1 MGKMLARAFLCAL
14 AGLVGWI
21 LTEPFLPKTVNADW
35 SAAEFRMVFLTLLLI
50 SLAAGF
56 HQGYMKTGIRNIFF
70 GSALG
75 AVFGLIGGVLG
86 YQFGGGISG
95 GVYGPAWTQLV
106 PFPLIIVPRTITF
119 SFLGAFLGAG
129 IGLTQFR
136 TRILIA
142 GAFGGLIGGG
152 IAGLTFDVVGMATS
166 PLMKAAGLFDPGAA
180 EQGAPG
186 RAIMFPL
193 IGFTVGLFT
202 AWLEQATRQAWVR
215 LVLGRNEGREW
226 PIDAAQ
232 THIGRDERA
241 QVPLFGDNNVA
252 PLHAT
257 IVRQGHQY
265 ILHDAGTPLGVGY
278 QGVRMMQPV
287 ALQPGDTFQVGAHQL
302 QFLVKGTAAR
312 RITEGRAQAV
322 PMGYGQPQ
330 MQPGQPAQPMQTVQP
345 ITPIQQSYPTVAQAP
360 ISNPTVAQAAV
371 SGFAVVAID
380 GPITGQRFPVSHAI
394 EVGREAQGINLS
406 FDAQSSRKHAL
417 LSPGPQGV
425 IVKDL
430 GSTNGTHLNGQRIP
444 EAVAPV
450 GSVIRIGAT
459 SFRVESA

>member
-21 LTEPFLPKTVNADW
+21 LTEPFLPKNPDSVAW
-35 SAAEFRMVFLTLLLI
+35 QSAEFRMVFVTLLFI
-50 SLAAGF
+50 GLAAGF
-56 HQGYMKTGIRNIFF
+56 HQGYMKSGLRNILL

-75 AVFGLIGGVLG
+75 AVFGVIGGVLG
-86 YQFGGGISG
+86 YQIGGGISAG
-95 GVYGPAWTQLV
+95 IFGPSWSYTN
-106 PFPLIIVPRTITF
+106 PFPIIPRTITF
-119 SFLGAFLGAG
+119 SFIGAMLGAG
-129 IGLTQFR
+129 VGLTQFR
-136 TRILIA
+136 ARILIA

-152 IAGLTFDVVGMATS
+152 IAGMV
-166 PLMKAAGLFDPGAA
+166 FDPIGKLAGPIMAIGGAT
-180 EQGAPG
+180 EVGGVG

-257 IVRQGHQY
+257 ISRQGSQY
-265 ILHDAGTPLGVGY
+265 VLYDAGTPIGVGY

-287 ALQPGDTFQVGAHQL
+287 ALQPGDTFQVGSHQL
-302 QFLVKGTAAR
+302 QFLVKGSAAR
-312 RITEGRAQAV
+312 KITEGRAQAV

-330 MQPGQPAQPMQTVQP
+330 MQPGQPVQTMQPVQP
-345 ITPIQQSYPTVAQAP
+345 ITPIQQSNPTVAQAP

-394 EVGREAQGINLS
+394 EVGRESQGINLS
-406 FDAQSSRKHAL
+406 FDAQSSRKHAI